1 MSRNETAPAVKADT
15 APSMQEMSAQEAS
28 AAPSRAAGD
37 EGMGS
42 SAGKVKRSAPG
53 KGRGRISRARTIV
66 LLVVFLS
73 IVVGLIAG
81 NGWGTLSSM
90 GVGAIAYLCPL
101 GALETLVAG
110 HSPVLRTILALLCVL
125 AVVALIGRA
134 FCAWVCPVPP
144 LRHFFRPNAD
154 KKDGEKAAADSS
166 DPSFAGTD
174 LGQSS
179 AMTKVAPL
187 TAEESATLAAGCG
200 GASGKGHSC
209 ASCSSCG
216 LPPVGGKRDG
226 LQLDSRHGVLIGALA
241 SSAVFGFPV
250 FCLICPVGLTIAV
263 VVGVYRAL
271 FQQDPTVSL
280 LIFAAIL
287 LVEVVFFRKWCH
299 KICPIGALMSLVG
312 AKAPLLRPRVAT
324 DKCLREQGVD
334 CRACVKACPE
344 QLDPHSASIPECSKC
359 GLCAEACPVGAIT
372 FRKRKAA
379 PVGSPVSDGCS
390 ADGEGRGIAG
400 KKSPDENCDIDTAEP
415 VFAEDLDL
423 EESPMA

>member
-1 MSRNETAPAVKADT
+1 MSRNETAPAVKAEAETEAPKAAGT
-15 APSMQEMSAQEAS
+15 APKKA
-28 AAPSRAAGD
+28 
-37 EGMGS
+37 
-42 SAGKVKRSAPG
+42 
-53 KGRGRISRARTIV
+53 KGPISRMRTIV

-110 HSPVLRTILALLCVL
+110 HSPVLRTILALVCVL

-154 KKDGEKAAADSS
+154 KKGKAKAVEQAEGSAAQGAEGASAAA
-166 DPSFAGTD
+166 PFTAEET
-174 LGQSS
+174 
-179 AMTKVAPL
+179 AAKVAPL
-187 TAEESATLAAGCG
+187 TAEEAAVLSVGCG
-200 GASGKGHSC
+200 SASAKGHSC

-241 SSAVFGFPV
+241 SSALFGFPV

-312 AKAPLLRPRVAT
+312 AKAPLLRPRVAA
-324 DKCLREQGVD
+324 DKCLREQGID
-334 CRACVKACPE
+334 CQACVKACPE

-359 GLCAEACPVGAIT
+359 GLCAEACPAGAIS
-372 FRKRKAA
+372 FRKRIGVAA
-379 PVGSPVSDGCS
+379 TAPANES
-390 ADGEGRGIAG
+390 APAGGPAGE
-400 KKSPDENCDIDTAEP
+400 S
-415 VFAEDLDL
+415 LDL
-423 EESPMA
+423 EDAPALETT

>member
-1 MSRNETAPAVKADT
+1 MSRNETAPAAKAEAET
-15 APSMQEMSAQEAS
+15 EAPKAAS
-28 AAPSRAAGD
+28 AAPKKAK
-37 EGMGS
+37 
-42 SAGKVKRSAPG
+42 GK
-53 KGRGRISRARTIV
+53 ISRARTIV

-73 IVVGLIAG
+73 IVVGLIVG

-110 HSPVLRTILALLCVL
+110 HSPVSRTILALVCVL

-154 KKDGEKAAADSS
+154 KKDKATPTTSS
-166 DPSFAGTD
+166 SAGSNSSVGADPSVGAD
-174 LGQSS
+174 LGQPSTT
-179 AMTKVAPL
+179 TKAAPL
-187 TAEESATLAAGCG
+187 TAEESATLTAGCG

-241 SSAVFGFPV
+241 SSAIFGFPV

-263 VVGVYRAL
+263 IVGVYRAL
-271 FQQDPTVSL
+271 FQQDPTISL
-280 LIFAAIL
+280 LIFAVIL

-312 AKAPLLRPRVAT
+312 AKAPLLRPRVAA
-324 DKCLREQGVD
+324 DKCLREQGID
-334 CRACVKACPE
+334 CQACVKACPE
-344 QLDPHSASIPECSKC
+344 QLDPHSPSIPECSKC
-359 GLCAEACPVGAIT
+359 GLCAEACPVGAIS
-372 FRKRKAA
+372 FRKRTAA
-379 PVGSPVSDGCS
+379 PAGAPVSDLT
-390 ADGEGRGIAG
+390 ER
-400 KKSPDENCDIDTAEP
+400 P
-415 VFAEDLDL
+415 VLEDVEL
-423 EESPMA
+423 EESPAA

>member
-1 MSRNETAPAVKADT
+1 MK
-15 APSMQEMSAQEAS
+15 
-28 AAPSRAAGD
+28 
-37 EGMGS
+37 
-42 SAGKVKRSAPG
+42 K
-53 KGRGRISRARTIV
+53 GRISRVRTIV
-66 LLVVFLS
+66 LLAVFLS
-73 IVVGLIAG
+73 IVVGLIVG

-110 HSPVLRTILALLCVL
+110 HSPVLRTILALVCVL

-154 KKDGEKAAADSS
+154 KKAKDEK
-166 DPSFAGTD
+166 
-174 LGQSS
+174 
-179 AMTKVAPL
+179 
-187 TAEESATLAAGCG
+187 C
-200 GASGKGHSC
+200 HSC

-226 LQLDSRHGVLIGALA
+226 LQLDSRHGVFIGALA
-241 SSAVFGFPV
+241 SSAIFGFPV

-312 AKAPLLRPRVAT
+312 AKAPLLRPRVAA
-324 DKCLREQGVD
+324 DRCLREQGVD
-334 CRACVKACPE
+334 CQACVKACPE
-344 QLDPHSASIPECSKC
+344 QLDPHSPSIPECSKC
-359 GLCAEACPVGAIT
+359 GLCAEACPVGAIS
-372 FRKRKAA
+372 FRKRTAA
-379 PVGSPVSDGCS
+379 PVGVPAAAPAKSPVLEE
-390 ADGEGRGIAG
+390 GE
-400 KKSPDENCDIDTAEP
+400 
-415 VFAEDLDL
+415 L
-423 EESPMA
+423 EESPVA

>member
-1 MSRNETAPAVKADT
+1 MSRNEAASMAETELQAETSKAEHGT
-15 APSMQEMSAQEAS
+15 PKKAK
-28 AAPSRAAGD
+28 
-37 EGMGS
+37 
-42 SAGKVKRSAPG
+42 GKIG
-53 KGRGRISRARTIV
+53 RARTIV
-66 LLVVFLS
+66 LLAVFLS
-73 IVVGLIAG
+73 IVVGLIVG

-154 KKDGEKAAADSS
+154 KKDKEKIAADASDPADSS

-179 AMTKVAPL
+179 ATTKVAPL
-187 TAEESATLAAGCG
+187 TAEESSTLAAGCG

-216 LPPVGGKRDG
+216 LPPVGGTRDG

-379 PVGSPVSDGCS
+379 PVGSPAAVPVKQPVLE
-390 ADGEGRGIAG
+390 DGE
-400 KKSPDENCDIDTAEP
+400 
-415 VFAEDLDL
+415 L
-423 EESPMA
+423 EESPVA